1 MLFPARIWSQNK
13 VEHKSAFIA
22 IVGRPNV
29 GKSTIINQIV
39 GAKVAIVS
47 KKPQTTRSRISG
59 IITGQDYQMVF
70 LDTPGVHAPRNKLG
84 DFMVKT
90 ALDAT
95 RDVEAILFMCD
106 AQRGVEPEDLD
117 LFSRLLKGGLPVVA
131 AVNKTDAAGKQKS
144 LEEAQKLKEAGL
156 ESEPFLISAK
166 TGEGVD
172 ELLAVLKS
180 YLVPG
185 PKYYPDDEYTDQP
198 ERVIAAEMIR
208 EKALRMLMEEVPH
221 GIGVNVNSVKHR
233 EDKDIVDVSATII
246 CERETHKG
254 IIIGHG
260 GKMLKK
266 IGTEAR
272 KDLEMLFGAKVYL
285 ELWVKV
291 EEGWRDSTRV
301 MRELGYE

>member
-1 MLFPARIWSQNK
+1 M
-13 VEHKSAFIA
+13 EHKSAFIA

-29 GKSTIINQIV
+29 GKSTIMNRIV

-47 KKPQTTRSRISG
+47 KKPQTTRNKIAG
-59 IITGQDYQMVF
+59 VVTGQDYQMVF
-70 LDTPGVHAPRNKLG
+70 LDTPGVHSPRNRLG
-84 DFMVKT
+84 EYMVKT
-90 ALDAT
+90 AYDSA

-106 AQRGVEPEDLD
+106 AQRGIEQEDLD
-117 LFSRLLKGGLPVVA
+117 ILQKLLRSGSAIVA
-131 AVNKTDAAGKQKS
+131 AVNKTDAAGKQNS
-144 LEEAQKLKEAGL
+144 LDAVQKLRDAGYEGEAY
-156 ESEPFLISAK
+156 LISAK

-172 ELLAVLKS
+172 ELLAVLKKF
-180 YLVPG
+180 LIPG
-185 PKYYPDDEYTDQP
+185 PRYYPDDEYTDQP

-208 EKALRMLMEEVPH
+208 EKALRLLMEEVPH
-221 GIGVNVNSVKHR
+221 GIGVSIDSVKHR
-233 EDKDIVDVSATII
+233 EDKDIVDVTATII
-246 CERETHKG
+246 CERSTHKG

-260 GKMLKK
+260 GKMLKR

-272 KDLEMLFGAKVYL
+272 KDLEMLFGTKVYL

>member
-1 MLFPARIWSQNK
+1 
-13 VEHKSAFIA
+13 VEHQSAFIA

-29 GKSTIINQIV
+29 GKSTIMNRIV

-47 KKPQTTRSRISG
+47 KKPQTTRNKIVG
-59 IITGQDYQMVF
+59 VLTGQDYQMVF
-70 LDTPGVHAPRNKLG
+70 LDTPGVHTPRNRLG
-84 DFMVKT
+84 EYMVKT
-90 ALDAT
+90 AFDSA

-106 AQRGVEPEDLD
+106 AQRGAEQEDMDILEK
-117 LFSRLLKGGLPVVA
+117 LLKGGLPVVA

-144 LEEAQKLKEAGL
+144 VDTAQKLIDAGL
-156 ESEPFLISAK
+156 ECAPYLISAK

-172 ELLAVLKS
+172 ELLAALKQF
-180 YLVPG
+180 LNPG
-185 PKYYPDDEYTDQP
+185 PRYYPDDEYTDQP

-208 EKALRMLMEEVPH
+208 EKALRLLMEEVPH
-221 GIGVNVNSVKHR
+221 GVGVSVDSVKHR

-246 CERETHKG
+246 CERATHKG

-260 GKMLKK
+260 GKMLKR

-272 KDLEMLFGAKVYL
+272 KDLEMLFGTKVYL

-291 EEGWRDSTRV
+291 EEGWRDSVRV

>member
-1 MLFPARIWSQNK
+1 

-29 GKSTIINQIV
+29 GKSTIINRIV

-47 KKPQTTRSRISG
+47 KKPQTTRNKIVG
-59 IITGQDYQMVF
+59 VLTGQDYQMVF
-70 LDTPGVHAPRNKLG
+70 LDTPGVHTPRNRLG
-84 DFMVKT
+84 EYMVKT
-90 ALDAT
+90 AFDSA

-106 AQRGVEPEDLD
+106 AQRGIEQEDLD
-117 LFSRLLKGGLPVVA
+117 ILAKLLKGGTPVLA

-144 LEEAQKLKEAGL
+144 LDAAQQLKDEGL
-156 ESEPFLISAK
+156 DSEPYLISAK

-172 ELLAVLKS
+172 ELMARLKQF
-180 YLVPG
+180 LVPG
-185 PKYYPDDEYTDQP
+185 PRYYPDDEYTDQP

-208 EKALRMLMEEVPH
+208 EKALRLLMEEVPH
-221 GIGVNVNSVKHR
+221 GIGVSVESVKHR
-233 EDKDIVDVSATII
+233 EDKDIVDVAATII
-246 CERETHKG
+246 CERNTHKG

-272 KDLEMLFGAKVYL
+272 KDLEMLFGTKVFL

-291 EEGWRDSTRV
+291 EEGWRDSLRV